1 MPVSLTAKSF
11 TIFRKTTD
19 AGANPG
25 TDLIIFNDAADADFK
40 ESDKEGAYILTLE
53 RGDPEGVGNNQAAEK
68 PDGNV
73 QPLGIV
79 EGTYIV
85 KGFVTNMRGNS
96 DDGNNLITALLR
108 SWKTEPQAI
117 LNELEAGRFGII
129 DASDT
134 DNDLTPIGTGA
145 SAIGLI
151 FTDYSKINDYNRNR
165 VDITLTFRRSR
176 GLDI

>member
-1 MPVSLTAKSF
+1 MSLEAKSF
-11 TIFRKTTD
+11 TIFRKTTN

-25 TDLIIFNDAADADFK
+25 ADLIIFNNPIDGDFK
-40 ESDKEGAYILTLE
+40 DTTKEGAYIITLQ
-53 RGDPEGVGNNQAAEK
+53 RGDPEGIGNNQAAEK

-85 KGFVTNMRGNS
+85 KGFVSNMRGNS
-96 DDGNNLITALLR
+96 DDGNNAIIAKLR
-108 SWKTEPQAI
+108 TWKEEAQAI
-117 LNELEAGRFGII
+117 LSELEAGRFGII

-145 SAIGLI
+145 TAIGLI
-151 FTDYSKINDYNRNR
+151 FQDFTKINDYNRNR